1 MGYKNNKKIYDVSEV
16 LEVFGKYQIIQY
28 SLICVSTVFICMID
42 INYIFVAGNLKYRC
56 RIPECEDV
64 NSTAEFPTWWPIT
77 TRDACTRPV
86 LKEGIF
92 DACSNNSFIDKVE
105 ECTEWIYESNDTV
118 VAELNLA
125 CQPWKINLIGTIH
138 SIGMLI
144 SMAVCGWMCD
154 RFGRKPTLV
163 VGLVGSCMGQFK
175 TLATTW
181 PVYVTV
187 EFLEAS
193 MSGGTYT
200 TAMVLMLEICGQS
213 KRILSGVLFSY
224 FIYSGELLFAS
235 IAMFV
240 PYWKNIVRIIY
251 TPCIFFFCY
260 IFLIHESPR
269 WQIVKGKT
277 EEAKKNMLLIAKTN
291 KVNLNT
297 EEFKNIDGASLKDK
311 FNIKEH
317 EVKESIVNVITSKEI
332 WKRLLV
338 AAVCRY
344 TASFVY
350 YGLMVNSVFLPG
362 DKYVNFLLST
372 VMSFP
377 GELICLYL
385 MNKIGRKLP
394 LMVGFIMSGVF
405 CIASGYV
412 SDSYTW
418 GKIILFLFGKMIIS
432 ACFTGAITY
441 TMELFPTSARGSLL
455 AMSSFTS
462 RVGGMLAP
470 LTPMLNSYSEAVP
483 SICFGASALLSG
495 VLLTLTPETKD
506 LPLMDTVQQVED
518 SVKKKKE
525 LI

>member
-1 MGYKNNKKIYDVSEV
+1 MASAME
-16 LEVFGKYQIIQY
+16 YQ
-28 SLICVSTVFICMID
+28 T
-42 INYIFVAGNLKYRC
+42 IFCNSRC